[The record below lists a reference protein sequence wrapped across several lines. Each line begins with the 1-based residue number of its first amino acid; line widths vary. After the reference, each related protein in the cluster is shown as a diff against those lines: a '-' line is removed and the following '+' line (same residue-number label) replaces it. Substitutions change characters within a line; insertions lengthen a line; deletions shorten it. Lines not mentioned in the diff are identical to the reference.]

1 MSPKPQLILDIE
13 CYKNYFL
20 IMLMSVKTGK
30 TAAFEMYEG
39 KVLAAETIK
48 ALLARS
54 ELITFNGIG
63 YDMPLLSAAFTGANC
78 SELRTL
84 SDQII
89 INDVT
94 PYQFYKNNCISQYH
108 ADHVDLINVAPGIAS
123 LKIYGGRLHANK
135 LQDLPIDPNSLITP
149 EQRAE
154 LKTYCKNDLETTLL
168 LYKKLEQQ
176 INLRRSMSSMY
187 GADLRSKSDAQI
199 AETVIVS
206 EVAKRIGCKPPRA
219 KIIQGQFRYTAPA
232 FVSFD
237 TEQLQDALRVATEEP
252 FTIQKNGKID
262 MPKALKTLKIKL
274 GTSVYQMG
282 MGGLHSTEKCVTH
295 DAKDGNLLFDWDVT
309 SYYPSI
315 ILNCGLYPIQMGQ
328 PFLNVYREIVTERLT
343 AKANGDKVKA
353 DSLKITINGSFGKLG
368 SPYSALYA
376 PELMVQTTVTGQLA
390 LLMLIEKLEYY
401 NVPVVS
407 GNTDGIVIKC
417 PISREKYMKLIIEW
431 WEKQTGF
438 NMECSEYQSLHSKD
452 VNNYIAVKTNGE
464 VKTKGC
470 FASDGLQKNPTNSVC
485 VKALIAHLT
494 SAANVEAEI
503 RGCKDVRQFLTIRT
517 VKGGAVDSEG
527 QYIGKAVRWY
537 YAKDQAGCISYSTN
551 GNKVARSDGAKPMMN
566 LGDFPE
572 DIDFEW
578 YITEANK
585 MVGEVVL

>member
-1 MSPKPQLILDIE
+1 
-13 CYKNYFL
+13 
-20 IMLMSVKTGK
+20 
-30 TAAFEMYEG
+30 
-39 KVLAAETIK
+39 
-48 ALLARS
+48 
-54 ELITFNGIG
+54 
-63 YDMPLLSAAFTGANC
+63 
-78 SELRTL
+78 
-84 SDQII
+84 
-89 INDVT
+89 
-94 PYQFYKNNCISQYH
+94 
-108 ADHVDLINVAPGIAS
+108 
-123 LKIYGGRLHANK
+123 
-135 LQDLPIDPNSLITP
+135 
-149 EQRAE
+149 
-154 LKTYCKNDLETTLL
+154 
-168 LYKKLEQQ
+168 
-176 INLRRSMSSMY
+176 
-187 GADLRSKSDAQI
+187 
-199 AETVIVS
+199 
-206 EVAKRIGCKPPRA
+206 
-219 KIIQGQFRYTAPA
+219 
-232 FVSFD
+232 
-237 TEQLQDALRVATEEP
+237 
-252 FTIQKNGKID
+252 

-585 MVGEVVL
+585 MVGEVGL